1 MKQKLFI
8 FLILICQLDA
18 VAQRVVIQ
26 GRITDAQ
33 TGEILSDVNIIDKKS
48 GKGVVSNS
56 YGVYSI
62 DAEKGKCILQYSLLG
77 YITRCDT
84 LLVETNR
91 KMDIKL
97 NPDIYLIQSVEITAS
112 RKHSGQMHL
121 SQKDIQALPMVGSEP
136 DLIKSLQYLPGVVS
150 GNDGTNN
157 ISIRGNNQWG
167 NLVLL
172 DEAVVYNPN
181 HALSFFSVFNNDAI
195 QKVDLYK
202 SYFPL
207 KYGGRNS
214 SIIDVRMREG
224 NNRERKISGTVG
236 IIASKLMIEGPIK
249 KEKTSYLVS
258 GRIAY
263 PGVIVG
269 MFEQLSGTKMTFY
282 DVNAKINSIVDDKNR
297 VFFSVYNGGDHTLFN
312 KLVRS
317 YAMNWGNTTA
327 TLRWNRIINEKLSA
341 NSSVVFSNYYY
352 NYKSLADGL
361 KYLWKSNMQSY
372 QIKSDLDYMVSNG
385 LQIKT
390 GFSLNGFVTM
400 PGSITHWGDFS
411 NVVPYKM
418 KKRYMFD
425 FAAYGEASY
434 RFFSDFRLN
443 AGVRLSALYTPAVDR
458 FKSKVFLLPEP
469 RVELVYN
476 PDNNSRL
483 YTSYTCASQNLHMLS
498 NASVGLPSDM
508 WVPANSK
515 LKPAVMNQVTLGYGV
530 DLLERSYTFSLEGY
544 YRKTNHIVDYKDNAE
559 IFLNN
564 KIEDQIETGYSR
576 AYGVEF
582 YFAKNTGPLTG
593 WVSYTLSRARNYVKG
608 IKDMEY
614 PPVYDRP
621 HNLKVFV
628 NYRAGRRWS
637 FASTFSYC
645 SGINLTVPIGQYFF
659 QGIPFSI
666 YSSRNGYRAP
676 AFHQLDISATKEFKK
691 SSWIF
696 SLTNIYNRKN
706 VFSIYTGRDRDDST
720 KPMINKM
727 YLYGI
732 VPSVSYNFKF

>member
-1 MKQKLFI
+1 MKLKLVILFI
-8 FLILICQLDA
+8 LISQLDA
-18 VAQRVVIQ
+18 VAQKVTIQ
-26 GRITDAQ
+26 GRITDAK
-33 TGEILSDVNIIDKKS
+33 TGEILSDVNIVDKKS
-48 GKGVVSNS
+48 GKGVVSNP

-62 DAEKGKCILQYSLLG
+62 DTEKGKCILQFSLLG
-77 YITRCDT
+77 YITRFDT
-84 LLVETNR
+84 LEIVSNR
-91 KMDIKL
+91 KIDIEL
-97 NPDIYLIQSVEITAS
+97 NPDVYLLQSVEVTAS
-112 RKHSGQMHL
+112 RKHSGQMNL
-121 SQKDIQALPMVGSEP
+121 NQRDIQALPMVGSEP

-207 KYGGRNS
+207 RYGGRNS

-224 NNRERKISGTVG
+224 NNRERKISGTLGV
-236 IIASKLMIEGPIK
+236 IASKLMIEGPIM

-258 GRIAY
+258 GRVAY
-263 PGVIVG
+263 PGMIVG

-282 DVNAKINSIVDDKNR
+282 DVNAKINSIIDDKNR

-341 NSSVVFSNYYY
+341 SSSVVFSNYYY
-352 NYKSLADGL
+352 SYKSLADGL
-361 KYLWKSNMQSY
+361 KYRWKSNMQSY
-372 QIKSDLDYMVSNG
+372 QIKSDFDYVMSNE

-411 NVVPYKM
+411 NVIPYKM

-434 RFFSDFRLN
+434 RFFSDFQLN
-443 AGVRLSALYTPAVDR
+443 LGVRLSALYTPEVDQ

-469 RVELVYN
+469 RAELVYN
-476 PDNNSRL
+476 LADNNRL
-483 YTSYTCASQNLHMLS
+483 YTSYTCASQSLHMLS

-515 LKPAVMNQVTLGYGV
+515 LKPMVMNQVTLGYGM
-530 DLLERSYTFSLEGY
+530 DLLSRSYTFSLEGY
-544 YRKTNHIVDYKDNAE
+544 YRKTNHIVDYKDDAD

-564 KIEDQIETGYSR
+564 KLEDQIETGHSQ

-582 YFAKNTGPLTG
+582 YFSKNTGPLTG

-608 IKDMEY
+608 IKDTEY

-621 HNLKVFV
+621 HNLKIFV
-628 NYRAGRRWS
+628 NYRAGRKWS

-645 SGINLTVPIGQYFF
+645 SGINLTLPIGQYFF

-676 AFHQLDISATKEFKK
+676 AFHQLDISVTKEFKK
-691 SSWIF
+691 SSLVL

-706 VFSIYTGRDRDDST
+706 VFSIYAGRDRYNVSG
-720 KPMINKM
+720 PNINKM
-727 YLYGI
+727 YIYGI
-732 VPSVSYNFKF
+732 VPSISYNFKF